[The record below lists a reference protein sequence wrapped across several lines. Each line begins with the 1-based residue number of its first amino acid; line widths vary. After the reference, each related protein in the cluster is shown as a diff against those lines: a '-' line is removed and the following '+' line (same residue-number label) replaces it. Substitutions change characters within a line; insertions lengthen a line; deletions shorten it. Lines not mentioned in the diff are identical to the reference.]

1 MHSIIYEYKKTKT
14 TNNLGHG
21 SINKVAANIC
31 IQDFELWS
39 GESVV
44 RTKANVAGLCSGSS
58 SKLNKDDASMSRS
71 WRRSNPLRPAEWR
84 T

>member
-14 TNNLGHG
+14 TNNLGYG

-44 RTKANVAGLCSGSS
+44 RTKTNAGAWSPIDARHNERQSECRSARHT
-58 SKLNKDDASMSRS
+58 ASMS
-71 WRRSNPLRPAEWR
+71 PAQNICK
-84 T
+84 